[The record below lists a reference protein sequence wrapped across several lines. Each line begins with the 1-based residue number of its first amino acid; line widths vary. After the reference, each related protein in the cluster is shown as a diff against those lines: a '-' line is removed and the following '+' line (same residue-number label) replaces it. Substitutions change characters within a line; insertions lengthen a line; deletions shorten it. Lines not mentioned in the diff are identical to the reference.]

1 MLGDNPWYGLASHP
15 VVGEGRRNTPTCRCF
30 ILLQKGTVIGPHAPH
45 FSLQQPLS
53 SVPKVATRNST
64 GEVWLLCLLKI
75 VIFSQSF
82 EMVQSILMHV
92 LSVSPASGPRLL
104 PIAKVL
110 AESLLSNSN
119 GQAAIDFLEKLS
131 LTIAI
136 KVPGAHG
143 DLEALPW
150 REFPLLP
157 VNEEI
162 QRDTSQSGNSR
173 RKVAETSVVEFCYHA
188 SL

>member
-1 MLGDNPWYGLASHP
+1 
-15 VVGEGRRNTPTCRCF
+15 
-30 ILLQKGTVIGPHAPH
+30 
-45 FSLQQPLS
+45 
-53 SVPKVATRNST
+53 
-64 GEVWLLCLLKI
+64 
-75 VIFSQSF
+75 
-82 EMVQSILMHV
+82 MVQSILMHV
-92 LSVSPASGPRLL
+92 LGVSPASGPRLL
-104 PIAKVL
+104 PIARVL
-110 AESLLSNSN
+110 AESLLNNSN

-162 QRDTSQSGNSR
+162 QRDTSGNFAIIWFS
-173 RKVAETSVVEFCYHA
+173 SVV
-188 SL
+188 

>member
-1 MLGDNPWYGLASHP
+1 
-15 VVGEGRRNTPTCRCF
+15 
-30 ILLQKGTVIGPHAPH
+30 
-45 FSLQQPLS
+45 
-53 SVPKVATRNST
+53 
-64 GEVWLLCLLKI
+64 
-75 VIFSQSF
+75 
-82 EMVQSILMHV
+82 MHV

-110 AESLLSNSN
+110 AESLLNNSN
-119 GQAAIDFLEKLS
+119 GQDAIDFLEKLS

-162 QRDTSQSGNSR
+162 QRDTSGNFAILLVFTCHVMKPKNCNYLINLVKSKGYDR
-173 RKVAETSVVEFCYHA
+173 
-188 SL
+188 

>member
-1 MLGDNPWYGLASHP
+1 
-15 VVGEGRRNTPTCRCF
+15 
-30 ILLQKGTVIGPHAPH
+30 
-45 FSLQQPLS
+45 
-53 SVPKVATRNST
+53 
-64 GEVWLLCLLKI
+64 
-75 VIFSQSF
+75 
-82 EMVQSILMHV
+82 MHV
-92 LSVSPASGPRLL
+92 LSFSPASGPRLL

-110 AESLLSNSN
+110 AESLLNNSN

-162 QRDTSQSGNSR
+162 QRDTSQSGNCR
-173 RKVAETSVVEFCYHA
+173 CKVAETSVIEFNCYHA

>member
-1 MLGDNPWYGLASHP
+1 
-15 VVGEGRRNTPTCRCF
+15 
-30 ILLQKGTVIGPHAPH
+30 
-45 FSLQQPLS
+45 
-53 SVPKVATRNST
+53 
-64 GEVWLLCLLKI
+64 
-75 VIFSQSF
+75 
-82 EMVQSILMHV
+82 MVQSILVHV

-136 KVPGAHG
+136 EVPGAHA

-162 QRDTSQSGNSR
+162 QRDTCGKSMYINY
-173 RKVAETSVVEFCYHA
+173 KCTST
-188 SL
+188 SLCNHLP